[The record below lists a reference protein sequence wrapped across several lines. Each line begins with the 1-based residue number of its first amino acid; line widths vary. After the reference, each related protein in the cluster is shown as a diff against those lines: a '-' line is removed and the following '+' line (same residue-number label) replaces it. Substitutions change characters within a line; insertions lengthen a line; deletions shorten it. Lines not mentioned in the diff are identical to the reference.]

1 MHISLDTQLE
11 RNNQLSK
18 LHSDV
23 ASFPGMCNVFIV
35 CNALKSKVE
44 RSGQLFMQ
52 MPLVLCFINVYH
64 SVNNCP

>member
-52 MPLVLCFINVYH
+52 MP
-64 SVNNCP
+64 